1 MAASEQIPEINRQ
14 NIRMYF
20 RMSPDPFVNSR
31 ELAEYFGVTRQ
42 TVNNY
47 LGEMEEDEEVY
58 SKDCGSAQGW
68 WLSDN
73 WRNISSANDS

>member
-1 MAASEQIPEINRQ
+1 MAASDSVPEINRQ
-14 NIRMYF
+14 NILVYF

-31 ELAEYFGVTRQ
+31 ELSEHFGVTRQ

-47 LGEMEEDEEVY
+47 LAELEDDEVVK

-68 WLSDN
+68 WLLE
-73 WRNISSANDS
+73 R

>member
-1 MAASEQIPEINRQ
+1 MATSDSPPEINRQ

-31 ELAEYFGVTRQ
+31 ELADYFGVTRQ

-47 LGEMEEDEEVY
+47 LGSMEEDGEVH
-58 SKDCGSAQGW
+58 SKNCGSAQGW
-68 WLSDN
+68 WLSDT
-73 WRNISSANDS
+73 

>member
-1 MAASEQIPEINRQ
+1 MAASDNKSEISRQ
-14 NIRMYF
+14 NILIYF

-31 ELAEYFGVTRQ
+31 ELAEHFGVTRQ

-47 LGEMEEDEEVY
+47 LAELEEEDVIR

-68 WLSDN
+68 WLAED
-73 WRNISSANDS
+73 